1 MNTRTLSPEDYWRAV
16 VSRKWL
22 VITTILVSL
31 SIAGVACALIPKVY
45 LSATKMWF
53 EGAKIEESIVSGP
66 NPAGGV
72 YTPTLD
78 DRVMEVRQFVMGR
91 KTLGQIAGE
100 FGLFGYEKDH
110 PDAPESEN
118 AIRAM
123 RGFIKVEPT
132 KDKLFITLSFS
143 NEDPIIARDVTSRL
157 SDLFIEET
165 LKDRERGVEAAEDFL
180 GLELRHAKA
189 ELEAKEKIISEFKQQ
204 HLGELPQ
211 QIDANL
217 RKLDRLQE
225 DMRSQGE
232 QSQSLSNRLVQLDKS
247 IKDYEETGEV
257 SGDSPIG
264 TSSKRNK
271 DPRLGRIKEL
281 ERRLVELSSMYKDTY
296 PDLVQVKEEIRK
308 LKEMTSAQYRDLL
321 PDTEAEDEPIAAKK
335 SKRKAIDPYHAELLK
350 QRDEIVLELDAVKRR
365 QAHIAVE
372 MSQYERR
379 VEHTPERE
387 QKLKTLERDYENLQK
402 NYQSLLDKKLT
413 AGMQKSL
420 AQGRK
425 GAKFSIVDPAY
436 TPVVPVIPNIPL
448 IMAAGLV
455 LGCALGFGGAVGLE
469 LMGRGFRSAEEVE
482 ITLGLPVIASI
493 PLYESAFGGAMQT
506 VRALSGKNRAS
517 SLMLPG
523 SAKQGVDD
531 MQAVGG
537 LPSAS
542 VRQRGQNGQLHAPT
556 PGLEL
561 VSMWRPL
568 SFVAEQYRVAA
579 TRLELMTG
587 DRKSTAIVVTSAV
600 MGEGKSSTALNLG
613 YVLAKDLDR
622 RTIVIDCDLKRPM
635 QHIYAG
641 VWQHPGLV
649 EVLRGTKTIEDCA
662 QRLGESGPWILPA
675 GSVGDNPVGLAKMH
689 QLADLVAELKEK
701 FDYVIIDAPPVL
713 PLADMQVLA
722 STGDLIAYVVKA
734 SMTGRDVVQKALK
747 ALGENTNLGI
757 ILNGL
762 DAHTTPYYMQQ
773 EYYREAHHE
782 QLK

>member
-1 MNTRTLSPEDYWRAV
+1 MNMRTLSPEDYWRAV

-22 VITTILVSL
+22 VISAVLVSL
-31 SIAGVACALIPKVY
+31 SIAGVMCALMAKVY
-45 LSATKMWF
+45 QSSTKMWF

-66 NPAGGV
+66 SPGGA
-72 YTPTLD
+72 YAPTLE

-110 PDAPESEN
+110 PDAAGSEN

-123 RGFIKVEPT
+123 RGSVKVEPT
-132 KDKLFITLSFS
+132 KDKLFITLSFM

-180 GLELRHAKA
+180 GLELKHAKA
-189 ELEAKEKIISEFKQQ
+189 ELEVKEKIISEFKQQ

-217 RKLDRLQE
+217 RKLDRLQD
-225 DMRSQGE
+225 DMRSQSE
-232 QSQSLSNRLVQLDKS
+232 QAQNLVNRLGQIDKS

-257 SGDSPIG
+257 SDSGGGI
-264 TSSKRNK
+264 KRNK

-281 ERRLVELSSMYKDTY
+281 ERRLVELSSMYKETY
-296 PDLVQVKEEIRK
+296 PDLVQVKEEIKK
-308 LKEMTSAQYRDLL
+308 LREMTSAQYRDLL
-321 PDTEAEDEPIAAKK
+321 PDSEGTEEPSTTKR

-350 QRDEIVLELDAVKRR
+350 QREDIVLELDSVKRR
-365 QAHIAVE
+365 QAHISVE
-372 MSQYERR
+372 ISQYERR

-387 QKLKTLERDYENLQK
+387 QRLKTLERDYENLQK
-402 NYQSLLDKKLT
+402 NYQSLLDKKLS

-436 TPVVPVIPNIPL
+436 TPLVPVVPNIPL
-448 IMAAGLV
+448 IMVAGLV

-493 PLYESAFGGAMQT
+493 PLYESAFGGTMQT
-506 VRALSGKNRAS
+506 VRALSGKSRAS
-517 SLMLPG
+517 TLLLPG
-523 SAKQGVDD
+523 QDKPDEDRRMIS
-531 MQAVGG
+531 G
-537 LPSAS
+537 LPVAAATK
-542 VRQRGQNGQLHAPT
+542 QRLQNGQLHNPT

-622 RTIVIDCDLKRPM
+622 RTIIIDCDLKRPM

-641 VWQHPGLV
+641 VWQQPGLA
-649 EVLRGTKTIEDCA
+649 EVLRGTKVIEDCL
-662 QRLGESGPWILPA
+662 QRLGDVGPWILTA
-675 GSVGDNPVGLAKMH
+675 GAVGDNPLALSKMH
-689 QLADLVAELKEK
+689 QLANLITELKEK

-722 STGDLIAYVVKA
+722 SMADLLAYVVKA

-747 ALGENTNLGI
+747 AIGDTTNVGI

>member
-22 VITTILVSL
+22 VISAVLVSL
-31 SIAGVACALIPKVY
+31 SLAGVVCALMAKVY
-45 LSATKMWF
+45 QSSTKMWF

-66 NPAGGV
+66 SPGGT
-72 YTPTLD
+72 YAPTLD

-100 FGLFGYEKDH
+100 FGLFGYDKDH
-110 PDAPESEN
+110 PDAAGSEN

-123 RGFIKVEPT
+123 RGSVKVEPT
-132 KDKLFITLSFS
+132 KDKLFITLSFM

-180 GLELRHAKA
+180 GLELKHAKA
-189 ELEAKEKIISEFKQQ
+189 ELEVKEKIISEFKQQ

-217 RKLDRLQE
+217 RKLDRLQD
-225 DMRSQGE
+225 DMRSQSE
-232 QSQSLSNRLVQLDKS
+232 QAQNLVNRLGQIDKS

-257 SGDSPIG
+257 SDSG
-264 TSSKRNK
+264 GGVKRNK

-281 ERRLVELSSMYKDTY
+281 ERRLVELSSMYKETY
-296 PDLVQVKEEIRK
+296 PDLVQVKEEIKK
-308 LKEMTSAQYRDLL
+308 LREMTSAQYRDLL
-321 PDTEAEDEPIAAKK
+321 PDTDTAEEPAVGKR
-335 SKRKAIDPYHAELLK
+335 SRRKAIDPYHAELLK
-350 QRDEIVLELDAVKRR
+350 QRDDIVLELDSVKRR
-365 QAHIAVE
+365 QAHISVE
-372 MSQYERR
+372 ISQYERR

-387 QKLKTLERDYENLQK
+387 QRLKTLERDYENLQK
-402 NYQSLLDKKLT
+402 NYQSLLDKKLS

-436 TPVVPVIPNIPL
+436 TPLVPVVPNIPL
-448 IMAAGLV
+448 IMLAGLG
-455 LGCALGFGGAVGLE
+455 LGCAMGFGGAVGLE

-493 PLYESAFGGAMQT
+493 PLYESAFGGTMQT
-506 VRALSGKNRAS
+506 VRALSGKTRAS
-517 SLMLPG
+517 TLLLPG
-523 SAKQGVDD
+523 EEKPGEDRRI
-531 MQAVGG
+531 VGG
-537 LPSAS
+537 LPVTAATKH
-542 VRQRGQNGQLHAPT
+542 RLQNGQLHNPT

-622 RTIVIDCDLKRPM
+622 RTIIIDCDLKRPM

-641 VWQHPGLV
+641 VWQQPGLA
-649 EVLRGTKTIEDCA
+649 EVLRGTKVIEDCL
-662 QRLGESGPWILPA
+662 QRLGDVGPWILTA
-675 GSVGDNPVGLAKMH
+675 GAVGDNPLALSKMH
-689 QLADLVAELKEK
+689 QLANLITELKEK

-722 STGDLIAYVVKA
+722 SMADLLAYVVKA

-747 ALGENTNLGI
+747 AIGDTTNVGI

-773 EYYREAHHE
+773 EYYRETHHE

>member
-22 VITTILVSL
+22 VMSAVLVSL
-31 SIAGVACALIPKVY
+31 SLAGVVCALMPKVY
-45 LSATKMWF
+45 QSATKMWF

-66 NPAGGV
+66 SPGGA
-72 YTPTLD
+72 YAPTLE

-123 RGFIKVEPT
+123 RGSVKVEPT
-132 KDKLFITLSFS
+132 KDKLFITLSFM

-180 GLELRHAKA
+180 GLELKHAKA
-189 ELEAKEKIISEFKQQ
+189 ELEVKEKIISEFKQQ

-217 RKLDRLQE
+217 RKLDRLQD
-225 DMRSQGE
+225 DMRSQSE
-232 QSQSLSNRLVQLDKS
+232 QAQNLVNRLSQIDKS

-257 SGDSPIG
+257 SDSPAGG
-264 TSSKRNK
+264 TAKRNK

-281 ERRLVELSSMYKDTY
+281 ERRLVELSSMYKETY
-296 PDLVQVKEEIRK
+296 PDLVQVKEEIKK
-308 LKEMTSAQYRDLL
+308 LREMTSAQYRDLL
-321 PDTEAEDEPIAAKK
+321 PDSEATEEPSIAKR

-350 QRDEIVLELDAVKRR
+350 QRDDIVLELDSVKRR
-365 QAHIAVE
+365 QGHISSE
-372 MSQYERR
+372 ISQYERR

-387 QKLKTLERDYENLQK
+387 QRLKTLERDYENLQK
-402 NYQSLLDKKLT
+402 NYQSLLDKKLS

-436 TPVVPVIPNIPL
+436 TPVVPVVPNIPL
-448 IMAAGLV
+448 IMVAALV
-455 LGCALGFGGAVGLE
+455 LGSALGVGGAVGLE

-493 PLYESAFGGAMQT
+493 PLYESAFGGTMQT
-506 VRALSGKNRAS
+506 VRALSGKGRAS
-517 SLMLPG
+517 TLLLPG
-523 SAKQGVDD
+523 QEKQDED
-531 MQAVGG
+531 QRIAGG
-537 LPSAS
+537 LPITAATKH
-542 VRQRGQNGQLHAPT
+542 RLQNGQLHNPT

-622 RTIVIDCDLKRPM
+622 RTIIIDCDLKRPM

-641 VWQHPGLV
+641 VWQQPGLA
-649 EVLRGTKTIEDCA
+649 EVLRGTKVIEDCL
-662 QRLGESGPWILPA
+662 QRLGDVGPWILTA
-675 GSVGDNPVGLAKMH
+675 GAVGDNPLALSKMH
-689 QLADLVAELKEK
+689 QLANLITELKEK

-722 STGDLIAYVVKA
+722 SMADLLAYVVKA

-747 ALGENTNLGI
+747 AIGDTTNVGI

>member
-22 VITTILVSL
+22 VISAVLVSL
-31 SIAGVACALIPKVY
+31 SIAGVVCALMPKVY
-45 LSATKMWF
+45 QSATKMWF

-66 NPAGGV
+66 NPAGGA
-72 YTPTLD
+72 YAPTLE

-110 PDAPESEN
+110 PDAAESEN

-123 RGFIKVEPT
+123 RGSVKVEPT
-132 KDKLFITLSFS
+132 KDKLFITLSFL

-180 GLELRHAKA
+180 GLELKHAKV
-189 ELEAKEKIISEFKQQ
+189 ELEVKEKIISEFKQQ

-217 RKLDRLQE
+217 RKLDRLQD
-225 DMRSQGE
+225 DMRSQSE
-232 QSQSLSNRLVQLDKS
+232 QAQNLANRLIQIDKS
-247 IKDYEETGEV
+247 IKDYEETGEI
-257 SGDSPIG
+257 SDSPAG
-264 TSSKRNK
+264 GSSKRNK

-281 ERRLVELSSMYKDTY
+281 ERRLVELSSMYKETY

-321 PDTEAEDEPIAAKK
+321 PDSEGTDEPVGSKK
-335 SKRKAIDPYHAELLK
+335 SKRKALDPYHAELLK
-350 QRDEIVLELDAVKRR
+350 QKEDIVLELDSVKRH
-365 QAHIAVE
+365 QAHISSE
-372 MSQYERR
+372 ISQYERR

-387 QKLKTLERDYENLQK
+387 QRLKTLERDYENLQK
-402 NYQSLLDKKLT
+402 NYQSLLDKKLS

-436 TPVVPVIPNIPL
+436 TPVVPVVPNIPL
-448 IMAAGLV
+448 IMLGGLALGCV
-455 LGCALGFGGAVGLE
+455 LGLGGAVGLE

-493 PLYESAFGGAMQT
+493 PLYESAFGGTMQT
-506 VRALSGKNRAS
+506 VRALSTKHRAS
-517 SLMLPG
+517 TLLLPG
-523 SAKQGVDD
+523 HGKQGEDPHI
-531 MQAVGG
+531 VGG
-537 LPSAS
+537 APAI
-542 VRQRGQNGQLHAPT
+542 RAGNRIQNGQLHNPT

-635 QHIYAG
+635 QHIYSG
-641 VWQHPGLV
+641 VWQQPGLA
-649 EVLRGTKTIEDCA
+649 EVLRGTKVVEDCL
-662 QRLGESGPWILPA
+662 QRLGEVGPWILTA
-675 GSVGDNPVGLAKMH
+675 GAVGDNPLALSKMH
-689 QLADLVAELKEK
+689 QLADLITDLKEK

-722 STGDLIAYVVKA
+722 SMADLLAYVVKA

-747 ALGENTNLGI
+747 VIGDTANVGI

>member
-1 MNTRTLSPEDYWRAV
+1 MNMRTLAPEDYWRAV
-16 VSRKWL
+16 TSRKWL
-22 VITTILVSL
+22 VISAILVSL
-31 SIAGVACALIPKVY
+31 SIAGIACALMQKVY
-45 LSATKMWF
+45 QSSTKMWF

-66 NPAGGV
+66 HSGGGL
-72 YTPTLD
+72 YAPTLD

-100 FGLFGYEKDH
+100 FGLFGYDKDR
-110 PDAPESEN
+110 PESSESEN

-123 RGFIKVEPT
+123 RGSIKVEPT
-132 KDKLFITLSFS
+132 KDKLFITLSFL

-180 GLELRHAKA
+180 GLELKRAKA
-189 ELEAKEKIISEFKQQ
+189 ELEVKEKIISEFKQQ

-217 RKLDRLQE
+217 RKLDRLQD
-225 DMRSQGE
+225 DMKSQGE
-232 QSQSLSNRLVQLDKS
+232 QAHNLTNRLLQIEKS

-257 SGDSPIG
+257 SDVSPG
-264 TSSKRNK
+264 GSSKRNK

-281 ERRLVELSSMYKDTY
+281 ERRLVELSSTYKETY

-321 PDTEAEDEPIAAKK
+321 PDSEESEESHGLKK
-335 SKRKAIDPYHAELLK
+335 SKRKALDPYHAELLK
-350 QRDEIVLELDAVKRR
+350 QKEDIVLELDALKRH
-365 QAHIAVE
+365 QAHISSE
-372 MSQYERR
+372 ISQYERR

-402 NYQSLLDKKLT
+402 NYQSLLDKKLS

-436 TPVVPVIPNIPL
+436 TPVVPVVPNIPL
-448 IMAAGLV
+448 IMAAGLI

-482 ITLGLPVIASI
+482 ITLGIPVIASI
-493 PLYESAFGGAMQT
+493 PLYESAFGGTMQT
-506 VRALSGKNRAS
+506 VRALSSKSRTS
-517 SLMLPG
+517 TLLLPG
-523 SAKQGVDD
+523 TRKQDEDLDNSGR
-531 MQAVGG
+531 
-537 LPSAS
+537 LPAATGKH
-542 VRQRGQNGQLHAPT
+542 RLQNGQLHNPT

-635 QHIYAG
+635 QHIYSG
-641 VWQHPGLV
+641 LWQQPGLA
-649 EVLRGTKTIEDCA
+649 EVLRGTKIVEDCM
-662 QRLGESGPWILPA
+662 QRLGDVGPWILTA
-675 GSVGDNPVGLAKMH
+675 GAVGDNPLALSKMH
-689 QLADLVAELKEK
+689 QLADLITDLKEK
-701 FDYVIIDAPPVL
+701 FEYVIIDAPPVL

-722 STGDLIAYVVKA
+722 SMADLLAYVVKA
-734 SMTGRDVVQKALK
+734 SMTGRDVVQKGLK
-747 ALGENTNLGI
+747 VIGDTAHVGI

>member
-22 VITTILVSL
+22 VVSAVLVSL
-31 SIAGVACALIPKVY
+31 SLAGVVCALIPKIY
-45 LSATKMWF
+45 QSSTKMWF
-53 EGAKIEESIVSGP
+53 EGAKLEESIVTGP
-66 NPAGGV
+66 SPAGGTYV
-72 YTPTLD
+72 PSLD

-110 PDAPESEN
+110 PDAAESEN

-123 RGFIKVEPT
+123 RGSIKVEPT

-180 GLELRHAKA
+180 GLELKHAKA
-189 ELEAKEKIISEFKQQ
+189 ELEVKEKIISEFKQQ

-217 RKLDRLQE
+217 RKLDRLQD
-225 DMRSQGE
+225 DMRSQSE
-232 QSQSLSNRLVQLDKS
+232 LSQNLTSRLAQIDKS

-257 SGDSPIG
+257 SDSPTG
-264 TSSKRNK
+264 SSTKRNK
-271 DPRLGRIKEL
+271 DPRLARIKEL
-281 ERRLVELSSMYKDTY
+281 ERRLVELSSMYKETY
-296 PDLVQVKEEIRK
+296 PDLVQVKEEIKK
-308 LKEMTSAQYRDLL
+308 LREMTSAQYRDLL
-321 PDTEAEDEPIAAKK
+321 PDSEPPDEPSGVKK
-335 SKRKAIDPYHAELLK
+335 SKRRAIDPYHAELLK
-350 QRDEIVLELDAVKRR
+350 QRDEIVLELDGVKRR
-365 QAHIAVE
+365 QSHISSE

-379 VEHTPERE
+379 VERTPERE

-402 NYQSLLDKKLT
+402 NYQSLLDKKLS

-436 TPVVPVIPNIPL
+436 TPVVPIVPNIPL
-448 IMAAGLV
+448 IMLAGLA

-482 ITLGLPVIASI
+482 LTLGLPVIASI
-493 PLYESAFGGAMQT
+493 PLYESAFGGTMQT
-506 VRALSGKNRAS
+506 VRAASGKNRSAA
-517 SLMLPG
+517 LLLPG
-523 SAKQGVDD
+523 HGKSTEDLRSS
-531 MQAVGG
+531 GG
-537 LPSAS
+537 LPAAS
-542 VRQRGQNGQLHAPT
+542 IGRGRGQNGQLHNPT

-641 VWQHPGLV
+641 VWQQPGLA
-649 EVLRGTKTIEDCA
+649 EILRGTKVIEDCL
-662 QRLGESGPWILPA
+662 QRLGDAGPWILSA
-675 GSVGDNPVGLAKMH
+675 GAVGDNPLALSKMH
-689 QLADLVAELKEK
+689 QLADLIIELKEK

-722 STGDLIAYVVKA
+722 SMGDLLAYVVKA

-747 ALGENTNLGI
+747 AIGDTANVGI

-782 QLK
+782 QLR

>member
-22 VITTILVSL
+22 VLTTILVSL
-31 SIAGVACALIPKVY
+31 SIAGVLCAVTPKVY

-91 KTLGQIAGE
+91 NTLGQIAGE
-100 FGLFGYEKDH
+100 FGLFGYERDR
-110 PDAPESEN
+110 PDSTGSEN

-123 RGFIKVEPT
+123 RGSIKVEPT

-143 NEDPIIARDVTSRL
+143 SEDPIIARDVTSRL

-180 GLELRHAKA
+180 GLELKHAKA

-225 DMRSQGE
+225 DIRSHNE
-232 QSQSLSNRLVQLDKS
+232 QSQSLANRLVQLDKS

-257 SGDSPIG
+257 SSDSPTG
-264 TSSKRNK
+264 ASTKRNK

-321 PDTEAEDEPIAAKK
+321 PDSEADDEPVAAKK
-335 SKRKAIDPYHAELLK
+335 SKRKAIDPYHADLLK
-350 QRDEIVLELDAVKRR
+350 QREDIVLELDAVKRR
-365 QAHIAVE
+365 QSHIAGE
-372 MSQYERR
+372 IFQYERR

-436 TPVVPVIPNIPL
+436 TPVVPVVPNIPL
-448 IMAAGLV
+448 ILAAGLV
-455 LGCALGFGGAVGLE
+455 VGCASDLE
-469 LMGRGFRSAEEVE
+469 VRSDW
-482 ITLGLPVIASI
+482 
-493 PLYESAFGGAMQT
+493 
-506 VRALSGKNRAS
+506 N
-517 SLMLPG
+517 
-523 SAKQGVDD
+523 
-531 MQAVGG
+531 
-537 LPSAS
+537 
-542 VRQRGQNGQLHAPT
+542 
-556 PGLEL
+556 
-561 VSMWRPL
+561 
-568 SFVAEQYRVAA
+568 
-579 TRLELMTG
+579 
-587 DRKSTAIVVTSAV
+587 
-600 MGEGKSSTALNLG
+600 
-613 YVLAKDLDR
+613 
-622 RTIVIDCDLKRPM
+622 
-635 QHIYAG
+635 
-641 VWQHPGLV
+641 
-649 EVLRGTKTIEDCA
+649 
-662 QRLGESGPWILPA
+662 
-675 GSVGDNPVGLAKMH
+675 
-689 QLADLVAELKEK
+689 
-701 FDYVIIDAPPVL
+701 
-713 PLADMQVLA
+713 
-722 STGDLIAYVVKA
+722 
-734 SMTGRDVVQKALK
+734 
-747 ALGENTNLGI
+747 
-757 ILNGL
+757 
-762 DAHTTPYYMQQ
+762 
-773 EYYREAHHE
+773 
-782 QLK
+782 

>member
-22 VITTILVSL
+22 VISAILVSL
-31 SIAGVACALIPKVY
+31 SIAGAVCALMPKMY
-45 LSATKMWF
+45 QSATKMWF

-66 NPAGGV
+66 NPSGMAYV
-72 YTPTLD
+72 PTLD

-100 FGLFGYEKDH
+100 FGLFGYEKER
-110 PDAPESEN
+110 PDGTESEN

-123 RGFIKVEPT
+123 RGSIKVEPT

-143 NEDPIIARDVTSRL
+143 NEDPTIARDVTSRL

-180 GLELRHAKA
+180 GLELKHAKS
-189 ELEAKEKIISEFKQQ
+189 ELEAKEKIISEFKQL

-225 DMRSQGE
+225 DMRSQSE
-232 QSQSLSNRLVQLDKS
+232 QSQSLASRLAQIDKS
-247 IKDYEETGEV
+247 IKDYEETGEIG
-257 SGDSPIG
+257 SDSPVG
-264 TSSKRNK
+264 GASKRNK

-281 ERRLVELSSMYKDTY
+281 ERRLVELSSMYKETY

-321 PDTEAEDEPIAAKK
+321 PESDEVDEPIATKK
-335 SKRKAIDPYHAELLK
+335 KKRKAMDPYHAELLK
-350 QRDEIVLELDAVKRR
+350 QREDIVLELDAVKRR
-365 QAHIAVE
+365 QSHISSEIA
-372 MSQYERR
+372 QYERR

-402 NYQSLLDKKLT
+402 NYQSLLDKKLS

-436 TPVVPVIPNIPL
+436 MPVVPVVPNIPI

-493 PLYESAFGGAMQT
+493 PLYESAFGGSMQT

-517 SLMLPG
+517 SLLLPG
-523 SAKQGVDD
+523 STQKGDD
-531 MQAVGG
+531 DPVAGSLTAITG
-537 LPSAS
+537 
-542 VRQRGQNGQLHAPT
+542 RGRGQNGQLHSPT

-649 EVLRGTKTIEDCA
+649 EVLRGTKGVEDCV

-675 GSVGDNPVGLAKMH
+675 GAVGDNPLALSKMH
-689 QLADLVAELKEK
+689 QLADLIADLKEK

-722 STGDLIAYVVKA
+722 SMGDLLAYVVKA

-747 ALGENTNLGI
+747 AIGDTANVGI

>member
-1 MNTRTLSPEDYWRAV
+1 V
-16 VSRKWL
+16 
-22 VITTILVSL
+22 LVSL
-31 SIAGVACALIPKVY
+31 SIAGVVCALMPKVY
-45 LSATKMWF
+45 QSATKMWF

-66 NPAGGV
+66 HPAGGA
-72 YTPTLD
+72 YAPTLE

-110 PDAPESEN
+110 PDVAESEN

-123 RGFIKVEPT
+123 RGSIKVEPT
-132 KDKLFITLSFS
+132 KDKLFITLSFF

-180 GLELRHAKA
+180 GLELKHAKV
-189 ELEAKEKIISEFKQQ
+189 ELEVKEKIISEFKQQ

-217 RKLDRLQE
+217 RKLDRLQD
-225 DMRSQGE
+225 DMRSQSE
-232 QSQSLSNRLVQLDKS
+232 QAQNLANRLNQIDKA

-257 SGDSPIG
+257 SDSPAG
-264 TSSKRNK
+264 SSSKRNK

-281 ERRLVELSSMYKDTY
+281 ERRLVELSSMYKETY

-321 PDTEAEDEPIAAKK
+321 PDTETTDEPVGSKK
-335 SKRKAIDPYHAELLK
+335 SKRKALDPYHAELLK
-350 QRDEIVLELDAVKRR
+350 QKDDIVLELDSVKRH
-365 QAHIAVE
+365 QAHISSE
-372 MSQYERR
+372 ISQYERR

-402 NYQSLLDKKLT
+402 NYQSLLDKKLS

-436 TPVVPVIPNIPL
+436 TPVVPVVPNIPL
-448 IMAAGLV
+448 IMLAGLA

-493 PLYESAFGGAMQT
+493 PLYESAFGGTMQT
-506 VRALSGKNRAS
+506 VRALSTKNRES
-517 SLMLPG
+517 TLLLPG
-523 SAKQGVDD
+523 HGKQGEDPHIVSGTP
-531 MQAVGG
+531 AIRVGN
-537 LPSAS
+537 
-542 VRQRGQNGQLHAPT
+542 RIQNGQLHNPT

-622 RTIVIDCDLKRPM
+622 KTIVIDCDLKRPM
-635 QHIYAG
+635 QHIYSG
-641 VWQHPGLV
+641 LWQQPGLA
-649 EVLRGTKTIEDCA
+649 EVLRGTKIVEDCF
-662 QRLGESGPWILPA
+662 QRLGDVGPWILTA
-675 GSVGDNPVGLAKMH
+675 GAVGDNPLALSKMH
-689 QLADLVAELKEK
+689 QLADLITDLKEK

-722 STGDLIAYVVKA
+722 SMADLLAYVVKA

-747 ALGENTNLGI
+747 VIGETANVGI

>member
-22 VITTILVSL
+22 VISAVLVSL
-31 SIAGVACALIPKVY
+31 SIAGVVCALMPKVY
-45 LSATKMWF
+45 QSATKMWF

-66 NPAGGV
+66 NPAGGA
-72 YTPTLD
+72 YAPTLE

-110 PDAPESEN
+110 PDAAESEN

-123 RGFIKVEPT
+123 RGSVKVEPT
-132 KDKLFITLSFS
+132 KDKLFITLSFL

-180 GLELRHAKA
+180 GLELKHAKV
-189 ELEAKEKIISEFKQQ
+189 ELEVKEKIISEFKQQ

-217 RKLDRLQE
+217 RKLDRLQD
-225 DMRSQGE
+225 DMRSQSE
-232 QSQSLSNRLVQLDKS
+232 QAQNLANRLIQIDKS
-247 IKDYEETGEV
+247 IKDYEETGEI
-257 SGDSPIG
+257 SDSPAG
-264 TSSKRNK
+264 GSSKRNK

-281 ERRLVELSSMYKDTY
+281 ERRLVELSSMYKETY

-321 PDTEAEDEPIAAKK
+321 PDSEGTDEPVGSKK
-335 SKRKAIDPYHAELLK
+335 SKRKALDPYHAELLK
-350 QRDEIVLELDAVKRR
+350 QKEDIVLELDSVKRH
-365 QAHIAVE
+365 QAHISSE
-372 MSQYERR
+372 ISQYERR

-387 QKLKTLERDYENLQK
+387 QRLKTLERDYENLQK
-402 NYQSLLDKKLT
+402 NYQSLLDKKLS

-436 TPVVPVIPNIPL
+436 TPVVPVVPNIPL
-448 IMAAGLV
+448 IMLGGLA
-455 LGCALGFGGAVGLE
+455 LGCVLGFGGAVGLE

-493 PLYESAFGGAMQT
+493 PLYESAFGGTMQT
-506 VRALSGKNRAS
+506 VRALSTKHRAS
-517 SLMLPG
+517 TLLLPG
-523 SAKQGVDD
+523 HGKQGEDPHI
-531 MQAVGG
+531 VGG
-537 LPSAS
+537 APAI
-542 VRQRGQNGQLHAPT
+542 RAGNRIQNGQLHNPT

-635 QHIYAG
+635 QHIYSG
-641 VWQHPGLV
+641 VWQQPGLA
-649 EVLRGTKTIEDCA
+649 EVLRGTKVVEDCL
-662 QRLGESGPWILPA
+662 QRLGEVGPWILTA
-675 GSVGDNPVGLAKMH
+675 GAVGDNPLALSKMH
-689 QLADLVAELKEK
+689 QLADLITDLKEK

-722 STGDLIAYVVKA
+722 SMADLLAYVVKA

-747 ALGENTNLGI
+747 VIGDTANVGI

>member
-22 VITTILVSL
+22 VVSAILVSL
-31 SIAGVACALIPKVY
+31 SIAGTVCALMPKEYQSGV
-45 LSATKMWF
+45 KMWF

-66 NPAGGV
+66 QLGGNYV
-72 YTPTLD
+72 PTLE

-110 PDAPESEN
+110 PEAAESEN

-123 RGFIKVEPT
+123 RGSIKVEPT
-132 KDKLFITLSFS
+132 KDKLFIVLSFL
-143 NEDPIIARDVTSRL
+143 NEDPIVARDVTSRL

-165 LKDRERGVEAAEDFL
+165 LKDRERGVEAAEEF
-180 GLELRHAKA
+180 LELELKRAKA
-189 ELEAKEKIISEFKQQ
+189 ELEAKEKVISEFKQQ

-211 QIDANL
+211 QIEANL
-217 RKLDRLQE
+217 HKLDRLQD
-225 DMRSQGE
+225 DMKAQNDLA
-232 QSQSLSNRLVQLDKS
+232 QSLSSRLVQLDKA

-257 SGDSPIG
+257 SDIPGAS
-264 TSSKRNK
+264 TKRNK
-271 DPRLGRIKEL
+271 DPRLARIKEL
-281 ERRLVELSSMYKDTY
+281 ERRMVELSSMYKDTY
-296 PDLVQVKEEIRK
+296 PDLVQIKEEIKK
-308 LKEMTSAQYRDLL
+308 LKEMTTAQYRDLL
-321 PDTEAEDEPIAAKK
+321 PEAEEPEDVHAGKK
-335 SKRKAIDPYHAELLK
+335 AKRKAIDPYHAEQLR
-350 QRDEIVLELDAVKRR
+350 QREEIVIELEAVKRH
-365 QAHIAVE
+365 QAQIIADRA
-372 MSQYERR
+372 QYERR
-379 VEHTPERE
+379 VERTPERE
-387 QKLKTLERDYENLQK
+387 QRLKTLERDYENLQK
-402 NYQSLLDKKLT
+402 NYQSLLDKKLN
-413 AGMQKSL
+413 AGMAKNM
-420 AQGRK
+420 ARGRK

-436 TPVVPVIPNIPL
+436 TPIVPVVPNIPL
-448 IMAAGLV
+448 IMLAGLAV
-455 LGCALGFGGAVGLE
+455 GCALGFGGAIGLE

-493 PLYESAFGGAMQT
+493 PLYESAFGGTMQT
-506 VRALSGKNRAS
+506 VRALSHKNRATP
-517 SLMLPG
+517 MLP
-523 SAKQGVDD
+523 SAQSR
-531 MQAVGG
+531 QERELAVSGG
-537 LPSAS
+537 LPVPTSAKH
-542 VRQRGQNGQLHAPT
+542 RGQNGQSHNPT

-579 TRLELMTG
+579 TRLELIAG

-635 QHIYAG
+635 QHVYAG
-641 VWQHPGLV
+641 MWQQPGLA
-649 EVLRGTKTIEDCA
+649 EVLRGTKQVDDCL
-662 QRLGESGPWILPA
+662 QRLGDLGPRILAA
-675 GSVGDNPVGLAKMH
+675 GSVGDNPLALTKMH
-689 QLADLVAELKEK
+689 QLADLVTELKEK

-713 PLADMQVLA
+713 PLADMHVLA
-722 STGDLIAYVVKA
+722 SGADVLAYVVKA
-734 SMTGRDVVQKALK
+734 SVTGRDVVQKALK
-747 ALGENTNLGI
+747 AIGDTANVGI

>member
-1 MNTRTLSPEDYWRAV
+1 MNTRTLAPEDYWRAV
-16 VSRKWL
+16 VRRKWL
-22 VITTILVSL
+22 VITAIVVSL
-31 SIAGVACALIPKVY
+31 SIAGAVCALMPKVY
-45 LSATKMWF
+45 QSATKMWF

-66 NPAGGV
+66 NPAGMA
-72 YTPTLD
+72 YAPTLD

-100 FGLFGYEKDH
+100 FGLFGYEKDR
-110 PDAPESEN
+110 PDASQSEN

-123 RGFIKVEPT
+123 RGSVKVEPT

-143 NEDPIIARDVTSRL
+143 NEDPIVARDVTSRL

-180 GLELRHAKA
+180 GLELKHAKS
-189 ELEAKEKIISEFKQQ
+189 ELEAKEKIISEFKQS

-225 DMRSQGE
+225 DMRSQTE
-232 QSQSLSNRLVQLDKS
+232 QSQSLASRLVQIDKS
-247 IKDYEETGEV
+247 IKDYEETGEIG
-257 SGDSPIG
+257 SDSTVGG
-264 TSSKRNK
+264 TSKRNK

-281 ERRLVELSSMYKDTY
+281 ERRLVELSSMYKETY

-321 PDTEAEDEPIAAKK
+321 PESDETDEPIANKK

-350 QRDEIVLELDAVKRR
+350 QREDIVLELEAVKRR
-365 QAHIAVE
+365 QAHISSE
-372 MSQYERR
+372 ISQYERR
-379 VEHTPERE
+379 VEHTPECE

-402 NYQSLLDKKLT
+402 NYQSLLDKKLS

-436 TPVVPVIPNIPL
+436 TPVVPVVPNIPI

-482 ITLGLPVIASI
+482 VTLGLPVIASI
-493 PLYESAFGGAMQT
+493 PLYESAFGGSMQT

-517 SLMLPG
+517 ALL
-523 SAKQGVDD
+523 
-531 MQAVGG
+531 
-537 LPSAS
+537 LPSSNQKAGNDLDIAGS
-542 VRQRGQNGQLHAPT
+542 LAPSARSRGQNGQLHSPT

-649 EVLRGTKTIEDCA
+649 EVLRGTKVIEDCV

-675 GSVGDNPVGLAKMH
+675 GAVGDNPLALSKMH
-689 QLADLVAELKEK
+689 QLADLVTELKEK

-722 STGDLIAYVVKA
+722 SMGDLLAYVVKA

-747 ALGENTNLGI
+747 AIGDTTNVGV

>member
-22 VITTILVSL
+22 VISAVLVSL
-31 SIAGVACALIPKVY
+31 SIAGVVCALMPKVY
-45 LSATKMWF
+45 QSATKMWF

-66 NPAGGV
+66 HPAGGA
-72 YTPTLD
+72 YAPTLE

-110 PDAPESEN
+110 PDVAESEN

-123 RGFIKVEPT
+123 RGSIKVEPT
-132 KDKLFITLSFS
+132 KDKLFITLSFF

-180 GLELRHAKA
+180 GLELKHAKV
-189 ELEAKEKIISEFKQQ
+189 ELEVKEKIISEFKQQ

-217 RKLDRLQE
+217 RKLDRLQD
-225 DMRSQGE
+225 DMRSQSE
-232 QSQSLSNRLVQLDKS
+232 QAQNLANRLNQIDKT

-257 SGDSPIG
+257 SDSLAG
-264 TSSKRNK
+264 SSSKRNK

-281 ERRLVELSSMYKDTY
+281 ERRLVELSSMYKETY

-321 PDTEAEDEPIAAKK
+321 PDTETTDEPVGSKK
-335 SKRKAIDPYHAELLK
+335 SKRKALDPYHAELLK
-350 QRDEIVLELDAVKRR
+350 QKDDIVLELDSVKRH
-365 QAHIAVE
+365 QAHISSE
-372 MSQYERR
+372 ISQYERR

-402 NYQSLLDKKLT
+402 NYQSLLDKKLS

-436 TPVVPVIPNIPL
+436 TPVVPVVPNIPL
-448 IMAAGLV
+448 IMLAGLA

-493 PLYESAFGGAMQT
+493 PLYESAFGGTMQT
-506 VRALSGKNRAS
+506 VRALSTKNRES
-517 SLMLPG
+517 MLLLPG
-523 SAKQGVDD
+523 HGKQGEDPHIVSGTP
-531 MQAVGG
+531 AIRVGN
-537 LPSAS
+537 
-542 VRQRGQNGQLHAPT
+542 RIQNGQLHNPT

-622 RTIVIDCDLKRPM
+622 KTIVIDCDLKRPM
-635 QHIYAG
+635 QHIYSG
-641 VWQHPGLV
+641 LWQQPGLA
-649 EVLRGTKTIEDCA
+649 EVLRGTKIVEDCF
-662 QRLGESGPWILPA
+662 QRLGDVGPWILTA
-675 GSVGDNPVGLAKMH
+675 GAVGDNPLALSKMH
-689 QLADLVAELKEK
+689 QLADLITDLKEK

-722 STGDLIAYVVKA
+722 SMADLLAYVVKA

-747 ALGENTNLGI
+747 VIGETANVGI